1 MKIKKIIP
9 YLFPIVFITL
19 AILHSIFPQ
28 ITIDAIT
35 IALIVLAFLPWL
47 PSLIKE
53 ISLPGGTKITF
64 RDLTKPSENIIEEG
78 KTDDIEPKFDEKS
91 LKHQK
96 QLEYSIKENPNLALV
111 SVRIEIEKRIRKL
124 AQIHLKTERIFSLRR
139 TINDL
144 VKKQILSSRIS
155 HSLLELILYGNK
167 AAHGE
172 EVSDDV
178 VDWALDYAPKILSI
192 LDQYVKKTYN
202 EN

>member
-64 RDLTKPSENIIEEG
+64 RDLKKPSENIIEEG

-91 LKHQK
+91 LKYQK
-96 QLEYSIKENPNLALV
+96 QMEYSIKENPNLALV
-111 SVRIEIEKRIRKL
+111 SVRIEIEKRIRKI
-124 AQIHLKTERIFSLRR
+124 AQIHLKNERYLSLRR
-139 TINDL
+139 AIDDL

-155 HSLLELILYGNK
+155 LSLLELIHYGNK

-192 LDQYVKKTYN
+192 LDQYVKKN
-202 EN
+202 IQ